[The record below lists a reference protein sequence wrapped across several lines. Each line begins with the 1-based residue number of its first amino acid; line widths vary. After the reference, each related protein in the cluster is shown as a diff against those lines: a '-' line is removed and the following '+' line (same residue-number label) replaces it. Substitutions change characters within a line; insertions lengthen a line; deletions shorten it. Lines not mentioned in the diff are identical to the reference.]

1 MLELLL
7 NDWTVINVDE
17 SWINETNYTRMMWS
31 PPYAP
36 NTVTSKTV
44 TPRLALIAALD
55 TNGKVYYSMTQTNTD
70 SDTMMLF
77 M

>member
-7 NDWTVINVDE
+7 NDWNVINIDE
-17 SWINETNYTRMMWS
+17 SWLNETNYTRMMWS

-36 NTVTSKTV
+36 NTVTSKSI

-55 TNGKVYYSMTQTNTD
+55 TNGKVYYSL
-70 SDTMMLF
+70 S
-77 M
+77 